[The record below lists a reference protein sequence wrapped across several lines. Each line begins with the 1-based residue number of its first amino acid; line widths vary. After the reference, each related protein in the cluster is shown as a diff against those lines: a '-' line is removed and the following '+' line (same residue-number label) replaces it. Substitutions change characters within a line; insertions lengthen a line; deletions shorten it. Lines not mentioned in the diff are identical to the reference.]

1 MNKNK
6 SKNLIE
12 DDLSSDELF
21 DDDFDSL
28 LSEFEGEKHES
39 GGLET
44 THKASSGLSVKR
56 LLSPAQE
63 ALYFIHKLNQGSTA
77 YTIFSAFKVIGN
89 LDNAKLQNAVLQVV
103 QRHEALRMVF
113 KVDDQGIVW
122 QEPMQD
128 ISSAYEFSIIPNN
141 QNIIKQKLSEE
152 SGYYFDLTST
162 LPIRIRV
169 FQISEN
175 EYIFS
180 FSIHHIVIDA
190 FSIDILIS
198 DIDRIYNGEMLEPLK
213 IQFAEFVEQKKSET
227 SHEDYRNLVSTSANR
242 LARIE
247 PIDLSTDFSRPAIA
261 SSKGGVLTISIEKD
275 VATLIYKLSQEE
287 QSSAFMV
294 LAAAFSATLS
304 RFTMQEEFALGTSFI
319 DRGDPNLKG
328 VIGYFVSML
337 VLKCD
342 LTENPSFRSLVR
354 RFKDTTIS
362 AVNEADVSFTD
373 VVKALRLN
381 PDSTRHPVFQVSL
394 SLFGEKGHKSFKIFQ
409 DCTVEQIA
417 EQTAARFDIEL
428 LMRPN
433 ENCFIGTLIWKSDL
447 FSKETME
454 SFSKTFNTLLSNAV
468 QAPDTN
474 IELLDVA
481 AKPLFPISNINPIHS
496 FRLDNR
502 FREIASRFG
511 SKIAVEYEEDRIS
524 YQELDDWSD
533 AIAAMLIEQGI
544 KPNDLVGISYK
555 RSIALIA
562 SMIGTLKAGA
572 AYIPLDP
579 EYPPERLLMMIKD
592 AQLKM
597 CLGNEAVEAINLFP
611 ESLQWNDINQLRKIK
626 CNKKLLKDL
635 QLSVEDNAYILFTSG
650 STGRPKGVMV
660 SHKNVSRL
668 FESTNHWFKFSDKDI
683 WSMFHSYAFDFSVW
697 EIFGA
702 LLYGGRL
709 VIVPY
714 LISRDPIAF
723 IDLLRSRRIT
733 MLSQTP
739 SAFKQFSS
747 SLFEAKRIPSFQL
760 RHIVFGGEALD
771 LNNLRHWFQYF
782 GDEAPQLTNMYGITE
797 TTVHVTY
804 RPIKLKDIDQFHSSP
819 IGIPIPDLS
828 LRLVDKHLHDVPE
841 GGVGEILVGG
851 EGVAK
856 GYLDR
861 DDLTKARFVKV
872 FDGNNESISYRSGD
886 LARIGKNGELVYLR
900 RADQQVKIRGFRIE
914 LGDIGAALS
923 KHPDVQAAEIV
934 VQRNLEDDDRI
945 LAYVIPK
952 TGEEKD
958 LTNDQLSGWV
968 NTFDETYSEA
978 ECTLDKPDFSGWNSS
993 YDKQEIP
1000 RGEME
1005 IWLNETLERIKE
1017 LKPHSVLEIGCGTGM
1032 ILAGIAPHVE
1042 RYFGFDMS
1050 KKVIEQLRK
1059 QVDEKEWSHVSLAIG
1074 SASDIFNSPSFG
1086 TSEEMYDLVIINS
1099 VAQYFPSK
1107 DYLRD
1112 TLVQAAKLVRPNGH
1126 IFIGDLR
1133 ANATLDTHHL
1143 SLALFDQGNTP
1154 IALSTLKK
1162 RLLLSKDREV
1172 ELLVDPGALEVM
1184 LANRN
1189 ASAWPKLKDCN
1200 TNNELSRFR
1209 YDVVLKLD
1217 QIKEVIAEDAVTY
1230 YEDLQVEYEILS
1242 QILLTNPHRWLVI
1255 NETIN
1260 SRISNEIST
1269 LYDLEFIPI
1278 KNARYSDVTRLYQIG
1293 DELNRPC
1300 ASFWRDST
1308 LNNPESM
1315 GKICF
1320 VFAPQG
1326 TAHIDLKNLG
1336 ISMPSQYSDPLAL
1349 NKRLNLLSELKR
1361 YLQEQ
1366 LPPHMVPSAIIALSS
1381 FPLTPT
1387 GKLDRQG
1394 LPEPEFA
1401 IQSKAAKGDI
1411 RLPQNQHEEIICQ
1424 LFRELIGV
1432 QSVNIDDNFFAIG
1445 GHSLLAMKLITK
1457 IKHET
1462 KVNIPLKVL
1471 FDDPTP
1477 EAIAKYLQE
1486 NDEDYSNL
1494 VIPNSGI
1501 SKDGT
1506 VCLSFGQSRL
1516 WLLDQL
1522 QGPSST
1528 YNMPQAIRLRGK
1540 LDIGSLRRA
1549 LAGIYQRHQSLRTVI
1564 KKDHLGQAKG
1574 WILNPPSPEDVL
1586 RLQDLSNTSSTDLPN
1601 KLKIEIDNE
1610 ISKPFILERDY
1621 SLRTLLIKIH
1631 QDEYILVLTLH
1642 HQVGD
1647 GKSMQIIASEL
1658 AEHYS
1663 AFIENRP
1670 SSLRALSVQ
1679 YYDWAF
1685 WQQGEVLNGLG
1696 EKVERAKKRFST
1708 APDCLS
1714 LPLDFQRNPDR
1725 KRTAGIVPIQIS
1737 VETTKALKQIAS
1749 TKKMTLFSL
1758 LIGVYGLLLYRLSGQ
1773 DTVVIGTAVSGR
1785 NIHESEDLIGFL
1797 INTIA
1802 IPLTIE
1808 KNLSIN
1814 SLFDLAKHEVENALA
1829 DQDLPFEKVIEEL
1842 NLVRSLSHTPLFQAM
1857 FAFQEDADIE
1867 LRLPNLEI
1875 TPEAISIPTAKTD
1888 ITLHF
1893 SNVKNGQLMGA
1904 FEYDADLFEYE
1915 SVVQWAD
1922 ILIHIIDQIAL
1933 DSNASINTL
1942 TLLNNKLRKQALI
1955 SSMGKNVDMAH
1966 EPANLVELFE
1976 RSLHYSPNAIAIL
1989 TEDTSY
1995 TYEDLNQKANALAD
2009 QIRRHVS
2016 GFENTIAVFLDR
2028 SPDFII
2034 CMLAILKSGNVYL
2047 PLSREYPIERI
2058 RFMLM
2063 DSQTTLVIIDDS
2075 IDQLIHGELASILPA
2090 IQILNLSQKT
2100 NTVNNWGLDKVTVSS
2115 QYNNSSQIHSGQLAY
2130 IIYTSGSTGI
2140 PKGVAVPHFGAINM
2154 AREKTIA
2161 FDIHP
2166 NDRVLQFA
2174 SLVFDGS
2181 IQEIFSAFYA
2191 RATLVM
2197 PSKEMRMDTAF
2208 AIPNYINHYSITHI
2222 TLPPSLLETLDLG
2235 SLELLKNLAVAG
2247 EACPLLVAKKYS
2259 NSLRMINAYGPTE
2272 ASVCAT
2278 ISKPLDEINLNSL
2291 KCENTPIGYPIANVQ
2306 TYILDQYLDLVPDGV
2321 VGELYISGIGV
2332 ARGYYEKPSLTSQS
2346 FLPCPFNLDSDINES
2361 KRMYKTGDLVK
2372 RHHDGNLEF
2381 IGRVDR
2387 QIKLRGYR
2395 IELGE
2400 IEAVLANLF
2409 SNQMSQIVIY
2419 TQTILDEL
2427 RIIAYYSTRDKSSP
2441 LNESEIKSK
2450 LRTKL
2455 PDYMIPSACIEVA
2468 KIPLTANGKIDFD
2481 SLPLPTIN
2489 KFSSK
2494 YLEPNTPLEKLICQI
2509 YSEITGANTV
2519 GIKDN
2524 FFDLGGHSLS
2534 AIKLVSRLFSSID
2547 KEIPVRIV
2555 FSHPSPEALANY
2567 INEGIEHKIEKA
2579 KALPLNVDGNQL
2591 PMFCIHPAGGYGT
2604 VYKHLS
2610 NALGKDQ
2617 PVWALQA
2624 KGLEPGENPDSSIT
2638 EMAKNYI
2645 KSILEIQP
2653 SGPFRLLGWSIGGV
2667 IAQEM
2672 AVILEELGY
2681 PISQLILLDSPAK
2694 HVITDD
2700 EPNIDVILFELIKEY
2715 SNSSQSSE
2723 LNPEDIP
2730 EKFAERLILAKKILV
2745 NNGHI
2750 PEDTPL
2756 SWIERSLNQFAL
2768 SVTRLN
2774 HHIFRKCDASILF
2787 FSAKDTKNGSET
2799 EWSPYTNSTIEIVK
2813 LNSIHSQM
2821 VDEKYSK
2828 IVADHITHHYENQVK
2843 NAH

>member
-1 MNKNK
+1 MNKNNP
-6 SKNLIE
+6 KNLIE
-12 DDLSSDELF
+12 NDLSSDELF

-28 LSEFEGEKHES
+28 LSEFEGSKYEFGELK
-39 GGLET
+39 T
-44 THKASSGLSVKR
+44 THKISSGSSAR
-56 LLSPAQE
+56 RPLSPAQE
-63 ALYFIHKLNQGSTA
+63 ALYFIHKLNQGSAA
-77 YTIFSAFKVIGN
+77 YTIFSAFKVRGS
-89 LDNAKLQNAVLQVV
+89 LDNEKLKNAVLQVV

-113 KVDDQGIVW
+113 NVDDQGIVW
-122 QEPMQD
+122 QEPMHD
-128 ISSAYEFSIIPNN
+128 ISSAYEFSIIPND
-141 QNIIKQKLSEE
+141 QNIIQQKLAEE
-152 SGYYFDLTST
+152 SDYYFDLTSA

-169 FQISEN
+169 FQTNEN

-180 FSIHHIVIDA
+180 FSIHHIIIDA
-190 FSIDILIS
+190 FSIDILIN
-198 DIDRIYNGEMLEPLK
+198 DIGRIYNGECLEPLK
-213 IQFAEFVEQKKSET
+213 IQFAEFVEQKKSQT
-227 SHEDYRNLVSTSANR
+227 SPEEYRNLVSTSAKR

-247 PIDLSTDFSRPAIA
+247 PIDLPTDFSRPTNA
-261 SSKGGVLTISIEKD
+261 SSRGETLTISIEKD
-275 VATLIYKLSQEE
+275 VAAQIYKLAQEE

-362 AVNEADVSFTD
+362 AVNEADASFTD
-373 VVKALRLN
+373 IVKALRLN
-381 PDSTRHPVFQVSL
+381 PDSTRHPIFQVSL
-394 SLFGEKGHKSFKIFQ
+394 SLFGEKSHKSFTIFQ
-409 DCTVEQIA
+409 NCTIEQIA

-433 ENCFIGTLIWKSDL
+433 ENCFTGTLIWKTDL
-447 FSKETME
+447 FSKETIE

-481 AKPLFPISNINPIHS
+481 AKPLFPISSINPIHS

-502 FREIASRFG
+502 FREIASQFG
-511 SKIAVEYEEDRIS
+511 SKIAVEFEEDLIS

-533 AIAAMLIEQGI
+533 AIAVTLIEQGV

-562 SMIGTLKAGA
+562 SMLGTLKAGA
-572 AYIPLDP
+572 AYVPLDP
-579 EYPPERLLMMIKD
+579 EYPPERLLMMVED
-592 AQLKM
+592 AHLKI
-597 CLGNEAVEAINLFP
+597 CLGNEVVYAKNLFP
-611 ESLQWNDINQLRKIK
+611 ESFQWNDINQLREIK
-626 CNKKLLKDL
+626 CNKKLLKNI

-668 FESTNHWFKFSDKDI
+668 FESTIHWFKFSNKDI

-709 VIVPY
+709 IIVPY
-714 LISRDPIAF
+714 LTSRDPIAF
-723 IDLLRSRRIT
+723 IDLIRSRRIT

-739 SAFKQFSS
+739 SAFKQLSS
-747 SLFEAKRIPSFQL
+747 SLFEAKRIPLLQL

-771 LNNLRHWFQYF
+771 LNNLRRWFQYY
-782 GDEAPQLTNMYGITE
+782 GDETPQLTNMYGITE

-856 GYLDR
+856 GYLGR

-914 LGDIGAALS
+914 LGDIQAALS
-923 KHPDVQAAEIV
+923 KHPDVQAVEIV
-934 VQRNLEDDDRI
+934 VQRNLEDDVRI
-945 LAYVIPK
+945 LAYVVPQS
-952 TGEEKD
+952 GEEKD
-958 LTNDQLSGWV
+958 LSNDQLSGWV

-978 ECTLDKPDFSGWNSS
+978 ECTLEKPDFSGWNSS

-1017 LKPHSVLEIGCGTGM
+1017 LKPQSVLEIGCGTGM
-1032 ILAGIAPHVE
+1032 ILAGVAPHVKH
-1042 RYFGFDMS
+1042 YFGFDIS

-1059 QVDEKEWSHVSLAIG
+1059 QVAEKEWSHVSLAIG
-1074 SASDIFNSPSFG
+1074 SASEILNAPAFG
-1086 TSEEMYDLVIINS
+1086 SSGEMYDLVIINS

-1112 TLVQAAKLVRPNGH
+1112 TLVQAAKLIRPNGH

-1133 ANATLDTHHL
+1133 AKATLDIHHL

-1162 RLLLSKDREV
+1162 RLILSMDREV

-1184 LANRN
+1184 LASRN
-1189 ASAWPKLKDCN
+1189 ASAWPKLKNAN

-1209 YDVVLKLD
+1209 YDVFLKLD
-1217 QIKEVIAEDAVTY
+1217 QNKEVILQDAITY
-1230 YEDLQVEYEILS
+1230 YEDLHVEYEILR
-1242 QILLTNPHRWLVI
+1242 QILLASPHKWLVI
-1255 NETIN
+1255 NGAIN
-1260 SRISNEIST
+1260 SRVNNEIST
-1269 LYDLEFIPI
+1269 FYEAEFLPT
-1278 KNARYSDVTRLYQIG
+1278 KNIRYSDVTQLYQIG
-1293 DELNRPC
+1293 EELNRPC
-1300 ASFWRDST
+1300 ASFWQDST
-1308 LNNPESM
+1308 LNHPESM

-1326 TAHIDLKNLG
+1326 TTHIYLKNLG
-1336 ISMPSQYSDPLAL
+1336 ISMPSQCSNPLAL
-1349 NKRLNLLSELKR
+1349 TRRLNLLSELKQ

-1366 LPPHMVPSAIIALSS
+1366 LPPHMLPSAIIALSS

-1387 GKLDRQG
+1387 GKLDRHG
-1394 LPEPEFA
+1394 LPEPEFG
-1401 IQSKAAKGDI
+1401 IQSKIAKSDI

-1432 QSVNIDDNFFAIG
+1432 KSVSIDDNFFAIG

-1457 IKHET
+1457 VKHET

-1486 NDEDYSNL
+1486 NDEAHSNL

-1501 SKDGT
+1501 AEDGT

-1528 YNMPQAIRLRGK
+1528 YNMPQAIRLRGN
-1540 LDIGSLRRA
+1540 LDIQSLCRA
-1549 LAGIYQRHQSLRTVI
+1549 LAELYERHQSLRTVI
-1564 KKDHLGQAKG
+1564 KKDHQGQPKG
-1574 WILNPPSPEDVL
+1574 YILQTPSINEVL
-1586 RLQDLSNTSSTDLPN
+1586 RQQDLSSLSNTDLSSRI
-1601 KLKIEIDNE
+1601 KQEIDSE
-1610 ISKPFILERDY
+1610 ISQPFLLDREY

-1631 QDEYILVLTLH
+1631 NDEYILVLTLH

-1658 AEHYS
+1658 TDFYS

-1670 SSLRALSVQ
+1670 SSHKALLVQ

-1685 WQQGEVLNGLG
+1685 WQQSVVHDGLL
-1696 EKVERAKKRFST
+1696 EKVGRAKKRFSM
-1708 APDCLS
+1708 APECLS
-1714 LPLDFQRNPDR
+1714 LPLDFQRNSDR

-1737 VETTKALKQIAS
+1737 LETTQALKQIAS
-1749 TKKMTLFSL
+1749 AKKMTLFSL

-1785 NIHESEDLIGFL
+1785 NVHESEDLVGFL

-1802 IPLTIE
+1802 IPLSIE
-1808 KNLSIN
+1808 KNLGIN
-1814 SLFDLAKHEVENALA
+1814 SLFDLSKYEVESALA

-1842 NLVRSLSHTPLFQAM
+1842 NLERSLSHTPLFQAM
-1857 FAFQEDADIE
+1857 FAYQEDADIE
-1867 LRLPNLEI
+1867 LRLPHLEI

-1888 ITLHF
+1888 LTLHF
-1893 SNVKNGQLMGA
+1893 SNAKTGQLIGA
-1904 FEYDADLFEYE
+1904 FEYDADLFEYS
-1915 SVVQWAD
+1915 SVLQWAE
-1922 ILIHIIDQIAL
+1922 ILIHILDQIVL
-1933 DSNASINTL
+1933 ESNTSINL
-1942 TLLNNKLRKQALI
+1942 ITLLNNESRTQVLNRSA
-1955 SSMGKNVDMAH
+1955 GKNVDMTY
-1966 EPANLVELFE
+1966 EPSNLPEIFE
-1976 RSLHYSPNAIAIL
+1976 RSLNHSPNSIAIL
-1989 TEDTSY
+1989 AEDASY
-1995 TYEDLNQKANALAD
+1995 TYEELDRKVNNLANH
-2009 QIRRHVS
+2009 IRRYVS
-2016 GFENTIAVFLDR
+2016 GSVNIIGVLLER
-2028 SPDFII
+2028 SPNFII
-2034 CMLAILKSGNVYL
+2034 SMLAILKTGNVYL
-2047 PLSREYPIERI
+2047 PLSSEHPTKRI
-2058 RFMLM
+2058 RFMLI
-2063 DSQTTLVIIDDS
+2063 DSQATLVITDDALNES
-2075 IDQLIHGELASILPA
+2075 IYDELISIHPA
-2090 IQILNLSQKT
+2090 IKILNLSQKI
-2100 NTVNNWGLDKVTVSS
+2100 NYVNNCEVDQVDTISKSKEIT
-2115 QYNNSSQIHSGQLAY
+2115 QIHSAQLAY
-2130 IIYTSGSTGI
+2130 IIYTSGSTGT
-2140 PKGVAVPHFGAINM
+2140 PKGVAVQHLGAINM
-2154 AREKTIA
+2154 AREHAIA

-2174 SLVFDGS
+2174 SLIFDGS

-2191 RATLVM
+2191 RATLIM
-2197 PSKEMRMDTAF
+2197 PSKKMRMDTSFSIA
-2208 AIPNYINHYSITHI
+2208 NYIKQYSITHI
-2222 TLPPSLLETLDLG
+2222 TIPPSLLEALDLE
-2235 SLELLKNLAVAG
+2235 SLKLLKNLTVAG
-2247 EACPLLVAKKYS
+2247 EACPLQVTKNYS
-2259 NSLRMINAYGPTE
+2259 SSLRMVNAYGPTE

-2278 ISKPLDEINLNSL
+2278 ISKPLDKVHLSHS
-2291 KCENTPIGYPIANVQ
+2291 KYGNTPIGYPIANVQ
-2306 TYILDQYLDLVPDGV
+2306 TYILDRYLDLVPDGV
-2321 VGELYISGIGV
+2321 IGELYISGIGV
-2332 ARGYYEKPSLTSQS
+2332 ARGYYGKPVLTSQS
-2346 FLPCPFNLDSDINES
+2346 FLPCPFYHASEDNES

-2381 IGRVDR
+2381 IGRIDR

-2400 IEAVLANLF
+2400 IEAIMTDLF
-2409 SNQMSQIVIY
+2409 FKQINQVVINPQLISNEI
-2419 TQTILDEL
+2419 
-2427 RIIAYYSTRDKSSP
+2427 RIIAYYSLQHKSSA
-2441 LNESEIKSK
+2441 LNDAEIKSR
-2450 LRTKL
+2450 LQQKL
-2455 PDYMIPSACIEVA
+2455 PDYMIPFAFIELE
-2468 KIPLTANGKIDFD
+2468 KIPLTINGKIDLNA
-2481 SLPLPTIN
+2481 LPLPTLN
-2489 KFSSK
+2489 KLSTN
-2494 YLEPNTPLEKLICQI
+2494 YIEPNTPLEKLICQI
-2509 YSEITGANTV
+2509 YSEITGSKKIGV
-2519 GIKDN
+2519 KDN

-2534 AIKLVSRLFSSID
+2534 AIKLVSRLFSSIG

-2555 FSHPSPEALANY
+2555 FSHSSPEALANY
-2567 INEGIEHKIEKA
+2567 INEEMDHKVENA
-2579 KALPLNVDGNQL
+2579 KALPLNIDGNQPPL
-2591 PMFCIHPAGGYGT
+2591 FCIHPAGGYGT

-2610 NALGKDQ
+2610 NALGKNQ

-2624 KGLEPGENPDSSIT
+2624 RGLEIGENPDSSIS
-2638 EMAKNYI
+2638 EMATNYV
-2645 KSILEIQP
+2645 KSILEIQT

-2672 AVILEELGY
+2672 AVILEGMGQS
-2681 PISQLILLDSPAK
+2681 ISQLILLDSPAK
-2694 HVITDD
+2694 YSKTDD
-2700 EPNIDVILFELIKEY
+2700 EPNIDMILYELIKEH
-2715 SNSSQSSE
+2715 SNTSQSSFSLE
-2723 LNPEDIP
+2723 NIP
-2730 EKFAERLILAKKILV
+2730 EKFADRLILAKKILV

-2750 PEDTPL
+2750 SEDTPL

-2768 SVTRLN
+2768 SVIRLN
-2774 HHIFRKCDASILF
+2774 HHVFRKCAASILF
-2787 FSAKDTKNGSET
+2787 FSAIDTKNGSET
-2799 EWSPYTNSTIEIVK
+2799 EWFSYTHSTIDIVK
-2813 LNSIHSQM
+2813 LDSIHSQM

-2828 IVADHITHHYENQVK
+2828 TVADHITHHYENQVK
-2843 NAH
+2843 KC